1 MNILLVSG
9 VFYPVNSPRSFRTT
23 ELAKEFTRR
32 GHNVTVIIPK
42 NDYDYSHFLKDYP
55 VEIKYYNKPSGT
67 RVFTRV
73 SIVDRVIFRIL
84 NQFCA
89 YPNIKMRKPLRRV
102 IKKESG
108 YDLLI
113 SIAVPHTIHWEFGK
127 LYAKGRRAA
136 KTWIADC
143 GDSFMLNKSINY
155 KQPFYFKYLE
165 KTWGK
170 YCDYIAV
177 PLESEKEN
185 YYPEFIN
192 KIRVIPQGF
201 DFSEIDSKREEP
213 HNTVPTFA
221 FAGSFIPNLRD
232 PRPILEVLSTLED
245 DFKFI
250 VYTSQKELVSP
261 FQKRLGEKLEIRE
274 RITRDELLKV
284 LRQCDFLLNIDNG
297 KAKGRPSKL
306 IDYALSGR
314 PIISLNSS
322 DVDRQ
327 LIEEFMKGDYSRQ
340 YVIDDIE
347 QFNIKNVAQQFL
359 DLCK

>member
-1 MNILLVSG
+1 MKILLVSG
-9 VFYPVNSPRSFRTT
+9 AFYPENSPRSFRTT

-32 GHNVTVIIPK
+32 GHEVTVIIPK
-42 NDYDYSHFLKDYP
+42 NDYDYSSFLKDYP
-55 VEIKYYNKPSGT
+55 TTIKYYNRPSGS
-67 RVFTRV
+67 RSFTGF
-73 SIVDRVIFRIL
+73 SIVDRIIFRLL
-84 NQFCA
+84 NQFYA
-89 YPNIKMRKPLRRV
+89 YPENKMRKPLREV
-102 IKKESG
+102 IKKENG
-108 YDLLI
+108 YDMLI
-113 SIAVPHTIHWEFGK
+113 SIAVPHPIHWEFGK
-127 LYAKGRRAA
+127 LYAKGIRAA

-143 GDSFMLNKSINY
+143 GDSFMLNKSANF
-155 KQPFYFKYLE
+155 KKPFYFKRLE
-165 KTWGK
+165 KTWGR
-170 YCDYIAV
+170 YCDYITV

-201 DFSEIDSKREEP
+201 DFSELDTKQEKL
-213 HNTVPTFA
+213 HNLVPTFA

-232 PRPILEVLSTLED
+232 PRPILDVLSTMDD

-250 VYTSQKELVSP
+250 VYTSQKDLVAP
-261 FQKRLGEKLEIRE
+261 YQERLGAKLEIRE

-322 DVDRQ
+322 DVDCK

-359 DLCK
+359 ELTK